1 MSLFILGYSLAYILD
16 GELDSPLRGLKLG
29 SIFILSPSPVSL
41 FQISFSF
48 ISLDYFLYLNI
59 LSFYI
64 GLLFWIITRGKI
76 RDYMIW
82 EFGRNI
88 YSWCLRDFWGEDWV
102 RGFEGKGEREW
113 LRIREFMIDFLKI
126 EKDFVLNGVF
136 FIKEILIKFIFIIF
150 SLSKFKLVYK
160 IGREFVITKNFI
172 LFTTHI
178 INLYYIKLFI
188 RN

>member
-1 MSLFILGYSLAYILD
+1 MTSMNILLIFSHKLSSFESIRFLSISKANIPLIREYPERRNEGLRIELTMSLFILGYSLAYILD

-64 GLLFWIITRGKI
+64 GLLFWIITRGRI

-88 YSWCLRDFWGEDWV
+88 YSWCLRDF
-102 RGFEGKGEREW
+102 
-113 LRIREFMIDFLKI
+113 
-126 EKDFVLNGVF
+126 
-136 FIKEILIKFIFIIF
+136 
-150 SLSKFKLVYK
+150 
-160 IGREFVITKNFI
+160 
-172 LFTTHI
+172 
-178 INLYYIKLFI
+178 
-188 RN
+188 